1 MFNGKVKSIKSVVY
15 NVIGQSFMTDIS
27 EEQAMHYAYDLIR
40 LMKMGFMLDQKVE
53 DVKIKNYKAK
63 IPDKLVTLRGV
74 RYFSDKLNAEYQP
87 MHYDSDIFQSDFH
100 CNEYRENS
108 LCEVTYTLNNNYIIT
123 NQKEGFI
130 NVSHYAINVD
140 EEGYPMIPD
149 SRSFEQAIEYYIMQK
164 HLFGLRALGK
174 VSKDFYEEVK
184 QEYAFYIG
192 QAESDLKL
200 AGMDHWDTAMKG
212 INRLIQDKGAARKG
226 FKGLFREERIK
237 RQR

>member
-1 MFNGKVKSIKSVVY
+1 MFNGKTKSIKSVIY
-15 NVIGQSFMTDIS
+15 NIIGLPFMTDLS

-40 LMKMGFMLDQKVE
+40 LMKMGFMLNQKVE
-53 DVKIKNYKAK
+53 DVEIVNYKALL
-63 IPDKLVTLRGV
+63 PDKLVTLRGV
-74 RYFSDKLNAEYQP
+74 RYYSDKECISYEP

-100 CNEYRENS
+100 CNEYREDPN
-108 LCEVTYTLNNNYIIT
+108 CDITYTLNNNYIIT
-123 NQKEGFI
+123 NRKEGYV
-130 NVSHYAINVD
+130 NVSHYAINLD
-140 EEGYPMIPD
+140 DEGYPMIPD

-174 VSKDFYEEVK
+174 VSRDFYEEIK

-212 INRLIQDKGAARKG
+212 INRFIQDKGAARKG
-226 FKGLFREERIK
+226 FKGLYKEERIK